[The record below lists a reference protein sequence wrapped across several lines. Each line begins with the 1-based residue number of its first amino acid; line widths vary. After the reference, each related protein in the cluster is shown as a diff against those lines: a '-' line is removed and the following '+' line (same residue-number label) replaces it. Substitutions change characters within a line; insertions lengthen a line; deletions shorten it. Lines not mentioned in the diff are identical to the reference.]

1 MIFASAPVKAEN
13 RYEPETDKREDKE
26 LSKKGPDI
34 TQDCVVNVFENK
46 YLNVVD
52 LQYDAGRHYFD
63 ATRHAPQDIVA
74 IKSDEEF
81 KTMLPD
87 AVTCFVIIKTPG
99 SEARLLFVKEFR
111 YPIGRFVIAPPAG
124 LMDPED
130 KDAKEPLF
138 ETAIREIHEETGIEV
153 KKTDK
158 LTVVNPLVFSSPGM
172 TDESNALVSA
182 VITLDDLAPLSND
195 NAEITECFDGF
206 LLLTRDD
213 ALSLLKEGRDN
224 EDRFYSAY
232 TWMALMY
239 FVSGMWE

>member
-1 MIFASAPVKAEN
+1 M
-13 RYEPETDKREDKE
+13 
-26 LSKKGPDI
+26 SKKGPEI
-34 TQDCVVNVFENK
+34 TPDCVVNVFENK

-52 LQYDAGRHYFD
+52 LQYAEGRHYFD
-63 ATRHAPQDIVA
+63 ASRHAPKDIVA
-74 IKSDEEF
+74 VKSDEEF
-81 KTMLPD
+81 RSMLPD

-99 SEARLLFVKEFR
+99 EDARLLFVKEFR

-124 LMDPED
+124 LMDPGD
-130 KDAKEPLF
+130 RDAKEPLF

-182 VITLDDLAPLSND
+182 VITLEDLTPLTD
-195 NAEITECFDGF
+195 ANAEITECFDGF
-206 LLLTRDD
+206 MLLTRED
-213 ALSLLKEGRDN
+213 ALSLLKDGRDN

>member
-1 MIFASAPVKAEN
+1 MSAKAPN
-13 RYEPETDKREDKE
+13 ITRE
-26 LSKKGPDI
+26 
-34 TQDCVVNVFENK
+34 CVVPVFENK

-52 LQYDAGRHYFD
+52 LQYAEGRHYFD
-63 ATRHAPQDIVA
+63 ATRHAPGDIVA
-74 IKSDEEF
+74 VKSEEDF
-81 KTMLPD
+81 KKMLPD

-99 SEARLLFVKEFR
+99 QEARLLFVKEYR
-111 YPIGRFVIAPPAG
+111 YPLGRFVIAPPAG

-182 VITLDDLAPLSND
+182 VITLEDLAPLSND
-195 NAEITECFDGF
+195 NAETTECFDGF
-206 LLLTRDD
+206 LLLTRED
-213 ALSLLKEGRDN
+213 ALRLLKDGRDS
-224 EDRFYSAY
+224 EGRFYSAY